1 MSSVLL
7 ALAVLALLLL
17 LEGHVRLRRVL
28 ARRPAPPPFPSSA
41 PSMTVIRPVK
51 GLDTGAEDNI
61 RAFLDMEYP
70 GRLELLFVLDSEE
83 DPATPA
89 IRRIIAEHR
98 TTAHRVELLFSGSPP
113 PHRTGKLNAMLTGV
127 AGATGEL
134 LAFNDSDSRPSKDLL
149 GRLVSELLARPD
161 CGCTFA
167 PVVAA
172 ADRPTAGDVG
182 YELLMNAWYGPT
194 VSWAAEPRGEL
205 DFIMG
210 QLMVCRRQALDAV
223 GGVAVAEGQFVD
235 DMFIGRAL
243 WNAGWKNVVV
253 ESPLR
258 IVIGGMG
265 PIQFFRTFRRWILFS
280 EGGLSFRFTW
290 PNWVRGV
297 SCWVAWAVL
306 ALALA
311 TGNGAAAAAA
321 LLAIAFSVYTQASL
335 QRAYHGPRIRLHQL
349 WVPAIIPLIG
359 GLVQIAA
366 KLNRRVDWRGR
377 SYDLDAEARLGASG
391 SSAAAGT

>member
-1 MSSVLL
+1 MSTVLV
-7 ALAVLALLLL
+7 ALAVLSL
-17 LEGHVRLRRVL
+17 
-28 ARRPAPPPFPSSA
+28 
-41 PSMTVIRPVK
+41 
-51 GLDTGAEDNI
+51 
-61 RAFLDMEYP
+61 
-70 GRLELLFVLDSEE
+70 LLFVVDSEE
-83 DPATPA
+83 DPATPL
-89 IRRIIAEHR
+89 IRRLIAEHR
-98 TTAHRVELLFSGSPP
+98 AHAQRVELLFSGSPP
-113 PHRTGKLNAMLTGV
+113 PHRTGKLNAMLVGV
-127 AGATGEL
+127 TAATGEL
-134 LAFNDSDSRPSKDLL
+134 LAFNDSDSRPAKDLL
-149 GRLVSELLARPD
+149 GRLVTELLARAD

-235 DMFIGRAL
+235 DMYIGRAL
-243 WNAGWKNVVV
+243 WKAGWKNVVI

-258 IVIGGMG
+258 IFIGGMG

-306 ALALA
+306 ATALA
-311 TGNGAAAAAA
+311 TGNGAAAVTA

-349 WVPAIIPLIG
+349 WVPAVIPLIG
-359 GLVQIAA
+359 GMVQVAA

-377 SYDLDAEARLGASG
+377 SYDLDAEARLGSSG
-391 SSAAAGT
+391 SPAAGT

>member
-1 MSSVLL
+1 MSILL
-7 ALAVLALLLL
+7 AALAVVSLLLL
-17 LEGHVRLRRVL
+17 MEGHIRLRRVL
-28 ARRPAPPPFPSSA
+28 ARRPAAPPFPSTA

-51 GLDTGAEDNI
+51 GVDTGAEGNI
-61 RAFLDMEYP
+61 RAFLEMEYP
-70 GRLELLFVLDSEE
+70 GQLELLFVVDSEE
-83 DPATPA
+83 DPATPL
-89 IRRIIAEHR
+89 IRRLMAEHR
-98 TTAHRVELLFSGSPP
+98 TAAHRVELLFSGAPP
-113 PHRTGKLNAMLTGV
+113 PQRTGKLNAMLVGV
-127 AGATGEL
+127 AAATGEL
-134 LAFNDSDSRPSKDLL
+134 LAFNDSDSRPTKDLL
-149 GRLVSELLARPD
+149 GRLVTELVARPD

-172 ADRPTAGDVG
+172 ADVPTAGDVG

-223 GGVAVAEGQFVD
+223 GGVGVAEGQFVD
-235 DMFIGRAL
+235 DMYIGRAL
-243 WNAGWKNVVV
+243 SKAGWKNVVI

-258 IVIGGMG
+258 IFIGGMG

-290 PNWVRGV
+290 PNWIRGV

-306 ALALA
+306 VAGLA

-349 WVPAIIPLIG
+349 WVPAVLPLIG
-359 GLVQIAA
+359 GMVQIAA

-377 SYDLDAEARLGASG
+377 SYDLDAEARLGSSG
-391 SSAAAGT
+391 SPAAGT